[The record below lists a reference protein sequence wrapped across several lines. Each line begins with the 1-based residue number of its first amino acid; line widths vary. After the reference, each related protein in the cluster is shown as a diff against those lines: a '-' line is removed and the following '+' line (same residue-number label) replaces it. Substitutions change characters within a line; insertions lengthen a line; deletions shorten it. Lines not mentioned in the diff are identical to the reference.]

1 MSSEQTLSNAD
12 LRATAQDYKRDAS
25 HKHKWALGSTG
36 GPGRAVEKPRPYRP
50 SETEFSFKRREN
62 KGAVASLAHGA
73 KVARKHDMLEG
84 AAITDDSSASNSDEY
99 DETPSPPVD
108 AGVTYSFDAARSP
121 SKGSQILNV
130 ALAKAVE
137 KFEER
142 ETVKLV
148 KSEYEMLDAEGEA
161 MVMSPDKRK
170 KGKKSDLGGLVILR
184 NADEEEYEFV

>member
-1 MSSEQTLSNAD
+1 M
-12 LRATAQDYKRDAS
+12 
-25 HKHKWALGSTG
+25 
-36 GPGRAVEKPRPYRP
+36 
-50 SETEFSFKRREN
+50 
-62 KGAVASLAHGA
+62 ASLAHGA

-108 AGVTYSFDAARSP
+108 AGVTYSFDAVRSP

>member
-1 MSSEQTLSNAD
+1 M
-12 LRATAQDYKRDAS
+12 
-25 HKHKWALGSTG
+25 
-36 GPGRAVEKPRPYRP
+36 
-50 SETEFSFKRREN
+50 
-62 KGAVASLAHGA
+62 ASLAHGA

-184 NADEEEYEFV
+184 NADEDEYEFV